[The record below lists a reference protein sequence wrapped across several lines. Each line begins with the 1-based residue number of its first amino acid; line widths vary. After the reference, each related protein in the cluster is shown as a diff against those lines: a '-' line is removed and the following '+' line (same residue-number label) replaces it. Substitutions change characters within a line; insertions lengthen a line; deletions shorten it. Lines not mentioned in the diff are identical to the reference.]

1 MFNQQVNNLIFLAVG
16 IYSNIRRQPAEQ
28 SLTYRNKNIAIFY
41 CSLRV
46 LANAIP
52 PQVNLSIR
60 WMTNIFCKH
69 FLSLQLIFKF

>member
-1 MFNQQVNNLIFLAVG
+1 MVLITKSKTILNSIFIRFIVIEVLLIFAAVG
-16 IYSNIRRQPAEQ
+16 IYSNIRRQPPEQ

-52 PQVNLSIR
+52 PQVSCNR
-60 WMTNIFCKH
+60 
-69 FLSLQLIFKF
+69 